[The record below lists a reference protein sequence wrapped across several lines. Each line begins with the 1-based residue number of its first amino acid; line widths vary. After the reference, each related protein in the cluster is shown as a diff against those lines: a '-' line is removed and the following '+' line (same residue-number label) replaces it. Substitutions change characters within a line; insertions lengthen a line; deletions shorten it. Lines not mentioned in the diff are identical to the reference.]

1 MAAETTRVKDIPTTA
16 PTAAADDYVLL
27 DGATNGTRKGLAS
40 NLITSAAAA
49 AAVAWLKTTINYS
62 YPWLQNTSVVSG
74 SGSTTLVPHFLYV
87 SSGATANSKAK
98 GQAASGYQAPITS
111 GSTSTGMNMDAPFT
125 IEVPVVIISA
135 IEEGVSIFGFGLADA
150 DAAGP
155 LASKGWSFEIRYK
168 RVWLVVHDGSTLLEA
183 DSGID
188 LVIASATPVAISR
201 TSAGFDLYISGAKS
215 ASVACG
221 ALGKDSSGLGL
232 YACTQNGASGGNN
245 SFRVGIP
252 QIYS

>member
-1 MAAETTRVKDIPTTA
+1 MQINNQ
-16 PTAAADDYVLL
+16 L
-27 DGATNGTRKGLAS
+27 DGGQGFANQAATQ
-40 NLITSAAAA
+40 AAA
-49 AAVAWLKTTINYS
+49 AAVAGLKTTINYS
-62 YPWLQNTSVVSG
+62 YLWLQNTSVVSG
-74 SGSTTLVPHFLYV
+74 AGSTTLVPHFLYV

-98 GQAASGYQAPITS
+98 GQATSGYQAPLTS
-111 GSTSTGMNMDAPFT
+111 GSTTNGMNMDAPFT

-135 IEEGVSIFGFGLADA
+135 MEEGVSTFGFGLADT

-188 LVIASATPVAISR
+188 LVTDSATPVAISR

-221 ALGKDSSGLGL
+221 ALGEDSSALGL
-232 YACTQNGASGGNN
+232 YACTRNGTSGGNN

-252 QIYS
+252 RIYS